1 MDRSPVVVNYLQTI
15 GKIFDR
21 AEKAEARV
29 KELEMFLTHV
39 MKGGWKG
46 RFNDWVERKSFHGEQ
61 R

>member
-1 MDRSPVVVNYLQTI
+1 METI